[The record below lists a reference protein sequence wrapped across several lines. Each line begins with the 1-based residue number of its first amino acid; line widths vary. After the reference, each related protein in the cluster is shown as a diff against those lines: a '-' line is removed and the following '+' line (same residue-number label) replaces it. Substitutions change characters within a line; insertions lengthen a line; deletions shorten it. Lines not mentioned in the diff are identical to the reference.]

1 MNTDNTAE
9 KTVRQMDY
17 ATYFDK
23 VYGCWLGKC
32 ICGSIGAPLDG
43 CKQLFDYAFDP
54 AFWLITEPN
63 DDLELQILW
72 LNVLETIGLDFDAD
86 DLAQAFLA
94 EVPYNPGEYAYFK
107 RNFRRG
113 IHPPASGTYNNHFY
127 HEGMGCCIRAEIWAC
142 LAAGDPELAGR
153 ICRRDGQIDHSAES
167 VYSEAFIAAM
177 EAEAFAESDID
188 RLIDAGLRVIPEQS
202 KLARLV
208 RDTRRFCREE
218 ADWRVVHER
227 ILRHYG
233 HPDCTNMFENIG
245 ITLMALLKSGG
256 DLEQATLIALN
267 SGFDTDCTCGIAGA
281 ILGTVMGAEALQ
293 RNYGVIDTGY
303 VTNFDVHRRSDRI
316 RDLAADIARLG
327 PEAGRFWNRRLR
339 LTGVPAEVEAFR
351 LPVRK
356 RDFRFEVE
364 YEGLPAI
371 AAGGEARCVLRICNL
386 SGQTRRGELR
396 LTGSGNFALEYD
408 GTVEIPAGGNAG
420 VPVRVRHLNP
430 ERILDGDPI
439 KAEFCGAVYEFGFA
453 AATPWRIYGPY
464 WGNFATVPQVRLGEE
479 PYQQHIPA
487 GCFRNRSTAIRNYHL
502 NMRAGLDLQGPDEA
516 GLAAGTFE
524 PAPHG
529 RINAFDD
536 LIPVDEAFGFQGP
549 AVFYLV
555 SEFIT
560 KEPMKM
566 PISIGRSCPLVF
578 WLDGREL
585 ARAEFETFRTPEN
598 LNLDIVE
605 LPAGKHR
612 AVFKVVRQGAG
623 TTLSINYK
631 CSFRP
636 GERMDAHVVGLE
648 FLA

>member
-1 MNTDNTAE
+1 M
-9 KTVRQMDY
+9 
-17 ATYFDK
+17 
-23 VYGCWLGKC
+23 
-32 ICGSIGAPLDG
+32 
-43 CKQLFDYAFDP
+43 
-54 AFWLITEPN
+54 
-63 DDLELQILW
+63 
-72 LNVLETIGLDFDAD
+72 
-86 DLAQAFLA
+86 
-94 EVPYNPGEYAYFK
+94 
-107 RNFRRG
+107 
-113 IHPPASGTYNNHFY
+113 
-127 HEGMGCCIRAEIWAC
+127 
-142 LAAGDPELAGR
+142 
-153 ICRRDGQIDHSAES
+153 
-167 VYSEAFIAAM
+167 
-177 EAEAFAESDID
+177 
-188 RLIDAGLRVIPEQS
+188 
-202 KLARLV
+202 
-208 RDTRRFCREE
+208 
-218 ADWRVVHER
+218 
-227 ILRHYG
+227 
-233 HPDCTNMFENIG
+233 
-245 ITLMALLKSGG
+245 
-256 DLEQATLIALN
+256 
-267 SGFDTDCTCGIAGA
+267 
-281 ILGTVMGAEALQ
+281 
-293 RNYGVIDTGY
+293 
-303 VTNFDVHRRSDRI
+303 
-316 RDLAADIARLG
+316 
-327 PEAGRFWNRRLR
+327 
-339 LTGVPAEVEAFR
+339 
-351 LPVRK
+351 
-356 RDFRFEVE
+356 
-364 YEGLPAI
+364 
-371 AAGGEARCVLRICNL
+371 LRICNL

-487 GCFRNRSTAIRNYHL
+487 GCFQNRSTAIRNYHL

-516 GLAAGTFE
+516 GLAAGTFD

-636 GERMDAHVVGLE
+636 GARMDAHVVGLE